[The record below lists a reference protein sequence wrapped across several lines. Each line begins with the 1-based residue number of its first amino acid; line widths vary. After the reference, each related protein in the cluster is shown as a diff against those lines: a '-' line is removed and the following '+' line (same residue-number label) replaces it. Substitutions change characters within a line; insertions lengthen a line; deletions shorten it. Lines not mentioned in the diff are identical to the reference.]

1 MQKQDGQI
9 AHRRIL
15 PRSRHGKECAR
26 ILEFAMHRLR
36 RAIRKPRSASPMLVH
51 FTTEI
56 FVGLIATV

>member
-1 MQKQDGQI
+1 L
-9 AHRRIL
+9 RRL
-15 PRSRHGKECAR
+15 ALLRTTA
-26 ILEFAMHRLR
+26 ADRLR